1 MKGNRGT
8 GTSAKYLRSDIG
20 VWVVRVFM
28 CIYSVIVLYPIL
40 WAVFCSVKDNAS
52 LFDNIF
58 ALPSELH
65 FENYVNAWTKAHIS
79 QYFLNTV
86 VITIGSLALMMLFA
100 SMASYVIARYDFLG
114 RRVFRF
120 LYISG
125 MMIPGT
131 AGIVPL
137 FIELSSFGMVDNRV
151 ALIARLMAAREYQ
164 KRLLLLYEA
173 LDPSA
178 FLQALLPLRKKRMDA
193 SNRCTTLVH
202 IANGYL
208 YGGQPQQALAVLE
221 DVQPPEKALEMR
233 GLVAGNKATC
243 FLAAGEMDRAQTAMD
258 ELRRIAADR
267 SCKKEF
273 VQKARHTLG
282 YLQLCMDIARGR
294 HADVGALQKDFE
306 SSRAPLHRL
315 DVQYRIALALRHRGD
330 RTGMEKSREYLLEN
344 SGGTCYGELA
354 RAL

>member
-1 MKGNRGT
+1 
-8 GTSAKYLRSDIG
+8 
-20 VWVVRVFM
+20 
-28 CIYSVIVLYPIL
+28 
-40 WAVFCSVKDNAS
+40 
-52 LFDNIF
+52 
-58 ALPSELH
+58 
-65 FENYVNAWTKAHIS
+65 
-79 QYFLNTV
+79 
-86 VITIGSLALMMLFA
+86 
-100 SMASYVIARYDFLG
+100 
-114 RRVFRF
+114 
-120 LYISG
+120 
-125 MMIPGT
+125 
-131 AGIVPL
+131 
-137 FIELSSFGMVDNRV
+137 
-151 ALIARLMAAREYQ
+151 MAAREYQ

-243 FLAAGEMDRAQTAMD
+243 FLAGGEMDRAQTAMD